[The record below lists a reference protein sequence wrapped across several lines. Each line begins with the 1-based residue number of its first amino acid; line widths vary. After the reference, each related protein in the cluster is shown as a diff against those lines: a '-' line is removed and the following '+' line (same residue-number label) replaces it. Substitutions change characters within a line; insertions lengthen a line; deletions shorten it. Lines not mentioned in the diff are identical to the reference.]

1 MVESGSVL
9 RYPGISMTRFGL
21 IPEEYGGGTKYRIIW
36 APSRMVTLTGREK
49 TVTVPYYV
57 DSIQVVD
64 GIPRQC
70 PAMEPVGDFW
80 ILEGWVPPW
89 ILAGNLTAD
98 EWNANP
104 ALLNTGPYPSKGDY
118 IRRETLAVTPADANI
133 EKLITWIEEGT
144 KRTHNERLQACINNM
159 EYDINDRRTK
169 RKDLIGNAMRPFG
182 AETMIGYGGTEL
194 SRNSKTYKIVKSAEE
209 VGIRPGETRAMR
221 GGPTYEVPQEA

>member
-1 MVESGSVL
+1 MVESGSVIF
-9 RYPGISMTRFGL
+9 YPGISMTRFGL
-21 IPEEYGGGTKYRIIW
+21 IPDEYGGGTKYRIIW

-49 TVTVPYYV
+49 TMTVPMYRGPLA
-57 DSIQVVD
+57 I
-64 GIPRQC
+64 
-70 PAMEPVGDFW
+70 EPVGEFW
-80 ILEGWVPPW
+80 ILEGWVPPYQ
-89 ILAGNLTAD
+89 LAGNLTAD

-144 KRTHNERLQACINNM
+144 KRTHSERLQACINNM
-159 EYDINDRRTK
+159 EYDIDDRRKK
-169 RKDLIGNAMRPFG
+169 RKDLVTNAMRPFG

-221 GGPTYEVPQEA
+221 GPRVTYEVPQEA